1 MRAAPFGLFLS
12 QEDVYRTSEEVEL
25 RAELVLQESSV
36 RLADIL
42 REITEEG
49 E

>member
-1 MRAAPFGLFLS
+1 MLFLP
-12 QEDVYRTSEEVEL
+12 QEYLYRTSEEVEI
-25 RAELVLQESSV
+25 APEFVLQESSV

-42 REITEEG
+42 RKVAEEC

>member
-1 MRAAPFGLFLS
+1 MPYFLFLP
-12 QEDVYRTSEEVEL
+12 QEYLYRTSEEIKV
-25 RAELVLQESSV
+25 RAKLVLQESSV

-42 REITEEG
+42 REIAEEC